1 MLFYLV
7 AYDIPDDKRR
17 KKIADILTGYGSR
30 VQYSVFECVLNVK
43 QYKELK
49 TRLKKVFKEEED
61 NLRFY
66 PVSDHTL
73 KQTEIWGQ
81 GSQLTN
87 PPKSIII

>member
-17 KKIADILTGYGSR
+17 KKISDVLEGYGSR
-30 VQYSVFECVLNVK
+30 VQYSVFECVLNQK
-43 QYKELK
+43 QYKEMR
-49 TRLKKVFKEEED
+49 TRLKKIFKDEED

-66 PVSDHTL
+66 PISDHTL
-73 KQTEIWGQ
+73 NQVETWGR
-81 GSQLTN
+81 GSQPTK

>member
-7 AYDIPDDKRR
+7 TYDIPDDKRR

-30 VQYSVFECVLNVK
+30 VQYSVFECILNVK
-43 QYKELK
+43 QYKEMK
-49 TRLKKVFKEEED
+49 TRLNKVFKQEED

-66 PVSDHTL
+66 PISNHTF
-73 KQTEIWGQ
+73 KQVEIWGQ

-87 PPKSIII
+87 PPTSTII